1 MSRFTKADID
11 AIRKSGEFD
20 EKWYL
25 DQYPD
30 VRALGMDPVEHY
42 LWLGARMGRR
52 PSPDFRATGGVPV
65 GGNVNGVDADPLL
78 RSVRSTQQESRAESQ
93 PAVQPP
99 APLGHERHRLKVAV
113 ISWDV
118 AHNPLGRAYLVAEA
132 LSRRFEVVLLGPL
145 FERFGKRIW
154 SPVSE
159 GPIPVISFAG
169 LNYPEFADSLDAIA
183 EKLDCDAIV
192 ACKPRMPSLHLALLA
207 KKHHSRP
214 IVIDIDD
221 HELAFAEEFSPLHLE
236 ELGRRDPSRLIEPHS
251 SDWTRFAETLVP
263 LGDGI
268 IVSNEEL
275 QGQFGGTL
283 VPHARD
289 ERKFDPG
296 RFDREQVR
304 SELGFTPSD
313 RVVFFA
319 GTARAHKGIV
329 ELATAIASLGKPD
342 YKLAVLGTIQDRGL
356 RSRIETAGNGQVVF
370 FPNQPLD
377 ELPRFLVSAD
387 LVCLLQN
394 PDSAISRF
402 QLPAKLIDA
411 ISMGVPVLATETPP
425 LARFVRNGTV
435 MPVSTATLAQ
445 RIDDCLANADA
456 LRDRQLAN
464 RAVFLRE
471 FSYEAVASTL
481 EQVVLDALGNFKPL
495 SESALAFEEKMKR
508 LPAGVPVLPARIRET
523 GTYDVVMFWKQNDTG
538 VYGRRS
544 DMLAKYL
551 ARHPDVRQ
559 VLMLD
564 APLWHGDLVRRSEAG
579 GLSEH
584 RMVYREI
591 QARSLGLRDT
601 DYLSFHSFIYHGE
614 RRHPLAQWR
623 YPTKESYLAWV
634 AELFR
639 ARGVEPH
646 RALFWLFPV
655 NNLLG
660 SVVERFSPAKV
671 VCDVVD
677 DQRMHPGI
685 SAQRR
690 ESYEENYRQLLS
702 VSDLAITNCAPIQQ
716 SMSVLAP
723 DMKVVPNAFDLDPP
737 TIRSDYD
744 LDRLMAIPG
753 PRLGYVGN
761 LESKI
766 DVDLLEQ
773 VALRRPDWNI
783 VLVGSTHSR
792 PEILKLDRLP
802 NIHFMG
808 VVRYDEAR
816 LWMTHFDVGIMP
828 HLITPLTQTM
838 NPLKLFVYL
847 AQRIPVVTTPTPNT
861 EDLREFISTAYG
873 VDEFI
878 DCIGMALSG
887 ERRPDWSRL
896 DQVLSKNSWAARI
909 EDVMNWI

>member
-1 MSRFTKADID
+1 MFRFSKAEVE
-11 AIRKSGEFD
+11 ALRNSGEFD

-25 DQYPD
+25 EQYPD

-42 LWLGARMGRR
+42 LWLGARMGRK
-52 PSPDFRATGGVPV
+52 PSPGLRQAGSRPLQDNADTATAISLASSLRAISGEKSGEFGSIVQ
-65 GGNVNGVDADPLL
+65 
-78 RSVRSTQQESRAESQ
+78 RS
-93 PAVQPP
+93 
-99 APLGHERHRLKVAV
+99 APIVHERHRLKVAV

-145 FERFGKRIW
+145 FERFGKRVL
-154 SPVSE
+154 SPVSD
-159 GPIPVISFAG
+159 GPLPVISFAG
-169 LNYPEFADSLDAIA
+169 RNYPEFADSLEAIA

-207 KKHHSRP
+207 KRFQDRP

-221 HELAFAEEFSPLHLE
+221 HELAFAEEFSPLHLADLE
-236 ELGRRDPSRLIEPHS
+236 RRESTRLLEPHS

-263 LGDGI
+263 HGDGI
-268 IVSNEEL
+268 IVSNEAL
-275 QGQFGGTL
+275 QARFGGTL

-289 ERKFDPG
+289 ERKFDPA

-304 SELGFTPSD
+304 RELGLSPSD
-313 RVVFFA
+313 RVVLFA

-329 ELATAIASLGKPD
+329 ELASAIASLGKPH
-342 YKLAVLGTIQDRGL
+342 YKLAVLGAIQDRGL
-356 RSRIETAGNGQVVF
+356 RARIEAAGKGQVVF

-377 ELPRFLVSAD
+377 ELPRFLVSSD

-394 PDSAISRF
+394 PDSSISHF

-425 LARFVRNGTV
+425 LARFVRDGTV
-435 MPVSTATLAQ
+435 MPVTTETLAE
-445 RIDDCLANADA
+445 RIDYCLANADE
-456 LRDRQLAN
+456 LRLRQRAN
-464 RAVFLRE
+464 RDLFLKE
-471 FSYEAVASTL
+471 FSYDAVSKTL
-481 EQVVLDALGNFKPL
+481 ENVVLGALENTKPL
-495 SESALAFEEKMKR
+495 PRAALDFEGVVRR
-508 LPAGVPVLPARIRET
+508 LPGGTPVRRERIRKS

-551 ARHPDVRQ
+551 ARHPRVRQ

-564 APLWHGDLVRRSEAG
+564 APLWHGDFVRKGEAS

-601 DYLSFHSFIYHGE
+601 DYLTFHNFIYHAA
-614 RRHPLAQWR
+614 RRHPRARWR
-623 YPTKESYLAWV
+623 YPTKDGYLDWLTD
-634 AELFR
+634 LFGR
-639 ARGVEPH
+639 HDVDPQ

-655 NNLLG
+655 NYALG
-660 SVVERFSPAKV
+660 GVVERFKPAKV

-685 SAQRR
+685 TAQRR
-690 ESYEENYRQLLS
+690 ETYEENYRQLLALA
-702 VSDLAITNCAPIQQ
+702 DLSIANCIPVQQ
-716 SMSVLAP
+716 SMHVYAP

-737 TIRSDYD
+737 PASPEYD
-744 LDRLMAIPG
+744 LDRLLAIPG

-766 DVDLLEQ
+766 DVELIQQL
-773 VALRRPDWNI
+773 ALRRPDWNI

-792 PEILKLDRLP
+792 PEILELDRLP
-802 NIHFMG
+802 NVHFMG

-816 LWMTHFDVGIMP
+816 LWMSHFDVAIMP
-828 HLITPLTQTM
+828 HLVTPLTQTM
-838 NPLKLFVYL
+838 NPLKLYVYL

-861 EDLREFISTAYG
+861 DDLSEFVMTASG
-873 VDEFI
+873 VDEFVK
-878 DCIGMALSG
+878 CIEMALSG
-887 ERRPDWSRL
+887 ERKPDWNRL
-896 DQVLSKNSWAARI
+896 DEILPQNSWAARI
-909 EDVMNWI
+909 EDIMKWL

>member
-1 MSRFTKADID
+1 MSSFTKADIES
-11 AIRKSGEFD
+11 IRRSGEFD

-25 DQYPD
+25 EQYPD
-30 VRALGMDPVEHY
+30 VKALGMDPIEHY
-42 LWLGARMGRR
+42 LWLGARLGRK
-52 PSPDFRATGGVPV
+52 PSPGFRPAGGAPLVAD
-65 GGNVNGVDADPLL
+65 VDGAEANPLL
-78 RSVRSTQQESRAESQ
+78 RSLGAVPEKIPGGSIPNVQRPA
-93 PAVQPP
+93 PAVQ
-99 APLGHERHRLKVAV
+99 ERHRLKVAV

-145 FERFGKRIW
+145 FERFGKRVW

-159 GPIPVISFAG
+159 GPLPVISFAG
-169 LNYPEFADSLDAIA
+169 RNYPEFADSLGALA
-183 EKLDCDAIV
+183 ERLDCDAIV

-207 KKHHSRP
+207 KRQFGRP

-221 HELAFAEEFSPLHLE
+221 HELAFAEEFSPLQLGELE
-236 ELGRRDPSRLIEPHS
+236 RRDSSRLVEPHS
-251 SDWTRFAETLVP
+251 SDWTRFAETLVQY
-263 LGDGI
+263 GDGI
-268 IVSNEEL
+268 VVSNEAL
-275 QGQFGGTL
+275 RDRFGGTI

-289 ERKFDPG
+289 ERKFDPD
-296 RFDREQVR
+296 RFDRERVR
-304 SELGFTPSD
+304 RELGFAPSD
-313 RVVFFA
+313 RVVLFA

-329 ELATAIASLGKPD
+329 ELAAAIASLGKPD

-356 RSRIETAGNGQVVF
+356 RARIEAAGKGQVVF

-394 PDSAISRF
+394 RDSAISSY

-425 LARFVRNGTV
+425 LARFIRDGTV
-435 MPVSTATLAQ
+435 MPVSAETLAE
-445 RIDDCLANADA
+445 RIDYCLANAGE
-456 LRDRQLAN
+456 LRRKQLAN
-464 RAVFLRE
+464 RDIFLKE
-471 FSYEAVASTL
+471 FSYDAASRTLEDVVLRALAKVGPLPEAALGFEAV
-481 EQVVLDALGNFKPL
+481 VR
-495 SESALAFEEKMKR
+495 R
-508 LPAGVPVLPARIRET
+508 LPGSKKVRPERVRES

-551 ARHPDVRQ
+551 ARHPRVRQ

-564 APLWHGDLVRRSEAG
+564 APLWHGDLARKGEAV

-601 DYLSFHSFIYHGE
+601 DYLTFHNFIYHSA
-614 RRHPLAQWR
+614 RRHPLARWR
-623 YPTKESYLAWV
+623 YPTKDGYLAWL
-634 AELFR
+634 ADLF
-639 ARGVEPH
+639 GEHGIDPQ

-655 NNLLG
+655 NHALAG
-660 SVVERFSPAKV
+660 VVERFRPAKV

-685 SAQRR
+685 TPQRR
-690 ESYEENYRQLLS
+690 EAYEENYRQLLS
-702 VSDLAITNCAPIQQ
+702 LADLAITNCVPVQQ
-716 SMSVLAP
+716 SMHVFAP

-737 TIRSDYD
+737 APSAEYD
-744 LDRLMAIPG
+744 LDRLLAIPA

-766 DVDLLEQ
+766 DVELIEQ
-773 VALRRPDWNI
+773 VALRRPEWNI

-792 PEILKLDRLP
+792 PEILRLDRLP
-802 NIHFMG
+802 NVHFMG

-816 LWMTHFDVGIMP
+816 LWMSHFDVAIMP
-828 HLITPLTQTM
+828 HLVTPLTQTM
-838 NPLKLFVYL
+838 NPLKLYVYL

-861 EDLREFISTAYG
+861 EDLSEFVMTASG
-873 VDEFI
+873 ADAFI
-878 DCIGMALSG
+878 DRIGTVLSG
-887 ERRPDWSRL
+887 GRKPDWSRL
-896 DQVLSKNSWAARI
+896 DEALARDSWQARVEKI
-909 EDVMNWI
+909 MRWI

>member
-1 MSRFTKADID
+1 MSRFTKADVE
-11 AIRKSGEFD
+11 AIRNSGEFD

-25 DQYPD
+25 EQYPD
-30 VRALGMDPVEHY
+30 VKALGMDPVEHY
-42 LWLGARMGRR
+42 LWLGARMGRK
-52 PSPDFRATGGVPV
+52 PSPGSRLTGGAPLH
-65 GGNVNGVDADPLL
+65 GSVNGAEADPLL
-78 RSVRSTQQESRAESQ
+78 RSLRAGREEGTGEGQ
-93 PAVQPP
+93 PAAQRPAQSVQ
-99 APLGHERHRLKVAV
+99 ERHRLKVAV

-145 FERFGKRIW
+145 FERFGKRVW

-159 GPIPVISFAG
+159 GSLPVISFAG
-169 LNYPEFADSLDAIA
+169 RNYPEFADSLEAIA

-207 KKHHSRP
+207 KRFHGRP

-236 ELGRRDPSRLIEPHS
+236 ELERRDPSRLVEPHS
-251 SDWTRFAETLVP
+251 SDWTRFAETLVRH
-263 LGDGI
+263 GDGI
-268 IVSNEEL
+268 IVSNEAL
-275 QGQFGGTL
+275 QGQFGGTI

-296 RFDREQVR
+296 KFDRDQVR
-304 SELGFTPSD
+304 RELGFAPAD
-313 RVVFFA
+313 KVVLFA

-356 RSRIETAGNGQVVF
+356 RARIETAGKGQVVF

-377 ELPRFLVSAD
+377 ELPRFLVAAD

-394 PDSAISRF
+394 PDSAISQF

-425 LARFVRNGTV
+425 LARFVRDGTV
-435 MPVSTATLAQ
+435 MPVSTETLAE
-445 RIDDCLANADA
+445 RIDYCLANAGE
-456 LRDRQLAN
+456 LRRRQLAN
-464 RAVFLRE
+464 RDVFLRE
-471 FSYEAVASTL
+471 FSYEAASKTL
-481 EQVVLDALGNFKPL
+481 EDVVLRALETFRPLPGN
-495 SESALAFEEKMKR
+495 ALDFENTLKR
-508 LPAGVPVLPARIRET
+508 LPGGKPVRPARIRET
-523 GTYDVVMFWKQNDTG
+523 GAYDVVMFWKQNDTG

-551 ARHPDVRQ
+551 APHPRVRQ

-564 APLWHGDLVRRSEAG
+564 APMWHGDLARKGEAG

-591 QARSLGLRDT
+591 QARSLGLRDA
-601 DYLSFHSFIYHGE
+601 DHLSFHNFIYHAA

-623 YPTKESYLAWV
+623 YPTKEGYLAWL
-634 AELFR
+634 AELFGKHDIDPR
-639 ARGVEPH
+639 

-655 NNLLG
+655 NHTLAG
-660 SVVERFSPAKV
+660 VVERFRPAKV

-685 SAQRR
+685 TVQRR
-690 ESYEENYRQLLS
+690 EAYEENYRQLLS
-702 VSDLAITNCAPIQQ
+702 LADLALTNCVPVQQ
-716 SMSVLAP
+716 SMHAFAP
-723 DMKVVPNAFDLDPP
+723 DMKVVPNAFDLEPP
-737 TIRSDYD
+737 APSSEYD
-744 LDRLMAIPG
+744 LDRLLAIPG

-766 DVDLLEQ
+766 DVELIEQ
-773 VALRRPDWNI
+773 MALRRPEWNI

-816 LWMTHFDVGIMP
+816 LWMSHFDVAIMP
-828 HLITPLTQTM
+828 HLVTPLTQTM

-861 EDLREFISTAYG
+861 EDLSEFVMTASG

-878 DCIGMALSG
+878 RCIGMALSG
-887 ERRPDWSRL
+887 ERKPDWTRL
-896 DQVLSKNSWAARI
+896 DEVLPKNSWQARI
-909 EDVMNWI
+909 DDIMRWI

>member
-1 MSRFTKADID
+1 MSRFSKADVE
-11 AIRKSGEFD
+11 ALRNSGEFD

-25 DQYPD
+25 EQYPD

-42 LWLGARMGRR
+42 LWLGARMGRK
-52 PSPDFRATGGVPV
+52 PSPGFRLAGATPLHEEADAATVNPLVRPLGGREERPAE
-65 GGNVNGVDADPLL
+65 GDPIAQ
-78 RSVRSTQQESRAESQ
+78 R
-93 PAVQPP
+93 P
-99 APLGHERHRLKVAV
+99 APTVQERHRLKVAV

-145 FERFGKRIW
+145 FERFGKRVW

-159 GPIPVISFAG
+159 GPLPVISFAG
-169 LNYPEFADSLDAIA
+169 RNYPEFADSLEAIA
-183 EKLDCDAIV
+183 ENLDCDAIV

-207 KKHHSRP
+207 KRFQGRP

-221 HELAFAEEFSPLHLE
+221 HELAFAEEFSPLQLDELE
-236 ELGRRDPSRLIEPHS
+236 RREAARLLEPHS
-251 SDWTRFAETLVP
+251 SDWTRFAETLVQY
-263 LGDGI
+263 GDGI
-268 IVSNEEL
+268 IVSNEAL
-275 QGQFGGTL
+275 QARFGGTI

-296 RFDREQVR
+296 RFDRELVR
-304 SELGFTPSD
+304 QEIGFAPSD
-313 RVVFFA
+313 KVVLFA

-356 RSRIETAGNGQVVF
+356 RARIEMAGKGQVVF

-377 ELPRFLVSAD
+377 ELPRFLVSSD

-394 PDSAISRF
+394 PDSSISHF

-425 LARFVRNGTV
+425 LARFVRDGTV
-435 MPVSTATLAQ
+435 MPVTTETLAE
-445 RIDDCLANADA
+445 RIDYCLAHADE
-456 LRDRQLAN
+456 LRRRQRAN
-464 RAVFLRE
+464 RDIFLEE
-471 FSYEAVASTL
+471 FSYDAASKTL
-481 EQVVLDALGNFKPL
+481 ENVVLGALENTKPL
-495 SESALAFEEKMKR
+495 PRTALDFENAVRR
-508 LPAGVPVLPARIRET
+508 LPGGTPVRRARIRES
-523 GTYDVVMFWKQNDTG
+523 GTYDVIMFWKQNDTG

-551 ARHPDVRQ
+551 ARHPRVRQ

-564 APLWHGDLVRRSEAG
+564 APLWHGDLVRKGEAG

-591 QARSLGLRDT
+591 QARSLGLRNA
-601 DYLSFHSFIYHGE
+601 DYLTFHNFIYHTS
-614 RRHPLAQWR
+614 RRHPLARWR
-623 YPTKESYLAWV
+623 YPTKDGYLDWLAD
-634 AELFR
+634 LFR
-639 ARGVEPH
+639 RHDIDPQ

-655 NNLLG
+655 NFALAG
-660 SVVERFSPAKV
+660 VVERFKPAKV

-677 DQRMHPGI
+677 DHRMHPGI
-685 SAQRR
+685 TAQRR
-690 ESYEENYRQLLS
+690 ETYEENYRHLLALA
-702 VSDLAITNCAPIQQ
+702 DLSIANCVPVQQ
-716 SMSVLAP
+716 SMHVFAP

-737 TIRSDYD
+737 PASSEYD
-744 LDRLMAIPG
+744 LDRLLAIPG

-766 DVDLLEQ
+766 DVELIQQL
-773 VALRRPDWNI
+773 ALRRPEWNI

-792 PEILKLDRLP
+792 PEILKLDRMP
-802 NIHFMG
+802 NVHFMG

-816 LWMTHFDVGIMP
+816 LWMSHFDVAIMP
-828 HLITPLTQTM
+828 HLVTPLTQTM

-861 EDLREFISTAYG
+861 EDLSEFVMTASG
-873 VDEFI
+873 ADEFVR
-878 DCIGMALSG
+878 CIEMTLSG
-887 ERRPDWSRL
+887 ERKPDWNRL
-896 DQVLSKNSWAARI
+896 DEILPQNSWQSRI
-909 EDVMNWI
+909 EDIMKWI